1 MKLNRWSLLA
11 PTLFAAFVSAGF
23 WHSGRGFKNWKAVA
37 EKWPCSKLE
46 KLAEDVVRA
55 VGPIDVGG
63 KSYDAHLITDSE
75 LVRVVDNRCSGE
87 R

>member
-1 MKLNRWSLLA
+1 LTT

-23 WHSGRGFKNWKAVA
+23 WHNSRGFKNWKAAA
-37 EKWPCSKLE
+37 EKWACSKLE

-63 KSYDAHLITDSE
+63 KSYDAHLITDPE
-75 LVRVVDNRCSGE
+75 LVRAVDNRCSGE